1 MNKVT
6 RVLIDGKIAQFVQIA
21 IHPLIKNDMKK
32 NTKGK
37 WHEDMKNQ
45 PMQYIKLSQEN
56 TQKSGNPKQLM
67 NSGEQCR

>member
-1 MNKVT
+1 
-6 RVLIDGKIAQFVQIA
+6 
-21 IHPLIKNDMKK
+21 MKK
-32 NTKGK
+32 NTKGI

-67 NSGEQCR
+67 NSENNVDKTKTTDELGEQCR